1 MDVRFCDMFLIVVAR
16 SDSCWVFL
24 AWLAVDA
31 ARNSRSCSSCLVILS
46 DALRSFSVTTTA
58 ISSAKI
64 FWNSPTIKKATA
76 LITWITW
83 SSILASKDVEISRF
97 ARVSIPK
104 LFSRAIKDLCSRKSL
119 ASLAFLTRPVVA
131 ASLAA
136 RLVLLGKLTLLV
148 TGVPDTLLRRAPPL
162 LVDGVALPVGL
173 SGIPDLC
180 RSGIGE

>member
-1 MDVRFCDMFLIVVAR
+1 MDVRFCDMFLIVAAR

-31 ARNSRSCSSCLVILS
+31 ARNSRSCLSCLVILS

-76 LITWITW
+76 LIITW
-83 SSILASKDVEISRF
+83 SGILASKDVEISRF

-104 LFSRAIKDLCSRKSL
+104 LFSRAIKDLCLRKSL
-119 ASLAFLTRPVVA
+119 ALLAFLTGPVVA
-131 ASLAA
+131 ASLVA

-148 TGVPDTLLRRAPPL
+148 TRVPNTLLHCAPPL

-173 SGIPDLC
+173 SGIPELC
-180 RSGIGE
+180 CSGIGE